1 MDGPFGVPNFV
12 GPEGK
17 GGVLPSPP
25 VPPSKW
31 WEGAAAHLF
40 TFDMYLHVKR
50 KKRGEKME
58 NLGGSLVKKA
68 QTYHRCSAFSL
79 FKILPR
85 LLWEARTK

>member
-40 TFDMYLHVKR
+40 TFYMYLHVKR
-50 KKRGEKME
+50 KKRGVRRPEAGGRRPEAGGRRLCFKKKKVEKGVVM
-58 NLGGSLVKKA
+58 
-68 QTYHRCSAFSL
+68 
-79 FKILPR
+79 
-85 LLWEARTK
+85 